1 MSIKQVGEIKL
12 FVGSNYSIKLANEDI
27 LLRKRAEVIIEKFE
41 KTKTEFLAIDYMIGE
56 EVYNGVAEM
65 DAFGNFVQK
74 RHWICRMSILISP
87 ILFSAEICGM
97 IWKIL

>member
-1 MSIKQVGEIKL
+1 
-12 FVGSNYSIKLANEDI
+12 
-27 LLRKRAEVIIEKFE
+27 
-41 KTKTEFLAIDYMIGE
+41 MIGE